1 MRPPLCYSPMPI
13 RHLISEQGTRVTV
26 TVAGAFSLLVPT
38 QFRYECVAAIVRG
51 HPLNAIRQMRGPP
64 MFAEDKMRRL
74 APVECKRAS
83 IRERD
88 AAVGACVHSRHA
100 MIERESMSAER
111 RAAQRSLLVAHDRVD
126 RAVCLASHERILRAV
141 RKEALG
147 QPRGIGHVHL
157 AVPPVARPQCEWG
170 RAALADACCLY
181 LADHRSESPQEANKS
196 ICSVDRRHSA
206 TAAVGAKSGEIT
218 RKDGGM
224 AAPHRH
230 SGPGRVTRCGH
241 HPHRPASLPL
251 RRRSPAREDRPCI
264 AWMTP
269 HTRASSRGCYGTRLL
284 SSCARR
290 PSVRAGPPSD
300 VSRSLDDAWKIH
312 RRDPPS
318 HTIHMR
324 PALAC
329 ASVARAQPE

>member
-1 MRPPLCYSPMPI
+1 LCRGRLPADSPATVTGGESATERTHELETAGKSDGDGNYASDMRPPLCYSPMPI

-170 RAALADACCLY
+170 RAALADACCAERVRG
-181 LADHRSESPQEANKS
+181 LAPAIHDIQQ
-196 ICSVDRRHSA
+196 RH
-206 TAAVGAKSGEIT
+206 
-218 RKDGGM
+218 
-224 AAPHRH
+224 
-230 SGPGRVTRCGH
+230 
-241 HPHRPASLPL
+241 
-251 RRRSPAREDRPCI
+251 
-264 AWMTP
+264 
-269 HTRASSRGCYGTRLL
+269 
-284 SSCARR
+284 
-290 PSVRAGPPSD
+290 
-300 VSRSLDDAWKIH
+300 
-312 RRDPPS
+312 
-318 HTIHMR
+318 
-324 PALAC
+324 
-329 ASVARAQPE
+329 